1 MPNMYSRL
9 IFGNLLGIPGGNI
22 PGSVNIPFK
31 KFMTNDEDSQFQT
44 LLPPQQLKELF
55 SNNGVDL
62 TKPLVSTC
70 TVG

>member
-1 MPNMYSRL
+1 MHSRL
-9 IFGNLLGIPGGNI
+9 IFYNLSGIPGGNI

-31 KFMTNDEDSQFQT
+31 EFMTNDEESQFQN
-44 LLPPQQLKELF
+44 LRPSQQLKELF